1 MRSMRTTVV
10 LLGFPGVQSLDV
22 VGPFE
27 VFATASLVLAGGG
40 NPDVGYDVTLV
51 SAGGEPVRTDSG
63 LELAAHPLPAAG
75 SVDTVLLPGG
85 TGVEDARRDPELMAW
100 IRRVS
105 GTARRVVS
113 VCTGATLAAEA
124 GLLDGCRATTHW
136 AFAQRLAD
144 EYPGVEVDP
153 EPIFVRSSERV
164 WTAAGVTAGIDL
176 ALALVEDD
184 HGTEVAQTVARYLVL
199 YLRRPGGQ
207 TQFAAPVWMPRAK
220 RAPIR
225 AVQEVVEAEPGG
237 RHSIPELARR
247 AAMSP
252 RHFIRVFTAEVGESP
267 GAYVE
272 RIRTEAARRQ
282 LEETDDTVVAIA
294 ARCGFGTSET
304 MRRNFVRRIG
314 ISPDQYRRSFV

>member
-1 MRSMRTTVV
+1 M
-10 LLGFPGVQSLDV
+10 QSLDV

-85 TGVEDARRDPELMAW
+85 TGVEGARRDPELMAW

-136 AFAQRLAD
+136 ALRSGWPTSTRAWRWI
-144 EYPGVEVDP
+144 PN
-153 EPIFVRSSERV
+153 RSSC
-164 WTAAGVTAGIDL
+164 
-176 ALALVEDD
+176 
-184 HGTEVAQTVARYLVL
+184 
-199 YLRRPGGQ
+199 
-207 TQFAAPVWMPRAK
+207 
-220 RAPIR
+220 
-225 AVQEVVEAEPGG
+225 
-237 RHSIPELARR
+237 
-247 AAMSP
+247 
-252 RHFIRVFTAEVGESP
+252 
-267 GAYVE
+267 
-272 RIRTEAARRQ
+272 AARSG
-282 LEETDDTVVAIA
+282 
-294 ARCGFGTSET
+294 CG
-304 MRRNFVRRIG
+304 RRRG
-314 ISPDQYRRSFV
+314 